1 MPPHK
6 EILDALGVPDDKSA
20 DRKLATDFSVE
31 LIAAMSA
38 RHVVE
43 RALARP
49 EPLLSA
55 IDDELALTPTLVGP
69 VPRIAKYLGQL
80 ITDPAAGKL

>member
-1 MPPHK
+1 MPRSD
-6 EILDALGVPDDKSA
+6 EILDALGVPDDNSA
-20 DRKLATDFSVE
+20 DRALATDFKVE

-43 RALARP
+43 RALERP

-55 IDDELALTPTLVGP
+55 IDNELAQTPTLVGP
-69 VPRIAKYLGQL
+69 VPRIAKYLGRL
-80 ITDPAAGKL
+80 ITDQAADKP